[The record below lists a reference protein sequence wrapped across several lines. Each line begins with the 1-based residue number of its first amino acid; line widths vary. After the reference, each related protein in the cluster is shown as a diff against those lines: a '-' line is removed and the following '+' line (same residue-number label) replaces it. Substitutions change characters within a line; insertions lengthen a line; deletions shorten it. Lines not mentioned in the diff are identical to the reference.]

1 MTYLIEQSIKVNFF
15 QVCADG
21 SLDNIFRSA
30 AAAKV
35 SAFQRT
41 NQLRESF
48 KNFFRLGSVASA
60 AAAAASASACRY
72 VDNCTTV
79 WAKLG
84 AANRH
89 RLPCG
94 SGCVCVS
101 ERKNMCEC
109 FVLLDIGESS
119 ISAKHLVILCVNAG
133 EGCEVMWQ
141 DQSQR
146 HRRRCRCQRV
156 LFSCRLFVL
165 SRNVLAGLGDFSSR
179 DSRTRIS
186 GIFWSR

>member
-1 MTYLIEQSIKVNFF
+1 
-15 QVCADG
+15 
-21 SLDNIFRSA
+21 
-30 AAAKV
+30 
-35 SAFQRT
+35 
-41 NQLRESF
+41 
-48 KNFFRLGSVASA
+48 
-60 AAAAASASACRY
+60 
-72 VDNCTTV
+72 
-79 WAKLG
+79 
-84 AANRH
+84 
-89 RLPCG
+89 
-94 SGCVCVS
+94 
-101 ERKNMCEC
+101 MCEC

-146 HRRRCRCQRV
+146 HRRRCQPV

-186 GIFWSR
+186 GIF